1 MSRSEESRATPTVA
15 VAIPC
20 YNEAAAVGAVVDQ
33 FRAAWPSAE
42 IVVID
47 NNSSDGTGEIAA
59 RHGARVIFVPEQG
72 KGFAVRAAFADL
84 KGRDVV
90 VMTDG
95 DGTYPAEFIGE
106 LITPIVEGKAETTVG
121 ARRPEPG
128 AGAMSPVRAIGN
140 LIIRSAFRLF
150 IGKPSGDL
158 LSGYRA
164 FSRRFVETVPLR
176 SEGFEIETELAV
188 ATVARRLPAVEI
200 EVPYHPRIAG
210 TESKLR
216 AFRDGRRILSAIV
229 REGLRLAPAR
239 VFGLYLIAAA
249 IICGP
254 LVWFPSTRFFGFGLA
269 AGGLAVL
276 LVAKIQQVWK
286 SRPRKTVI

>member
-1 MSRSEESRATPTVA
+1 VTRPDEPSATPTVA

-47 NNSSDGTGEIAA
+47 NNSTDGTGEIAA
-59 RHGARVIFVPEQG
+59 RHGARVVSEPKQG
-72 KGFAVRAAFADL
+72 KGFAVRAAFKDL
-84 KGRDVV
+84 RGRDVV
-90 VMTDG
+90 VMVDG

-106 LITPIVEGKAETTVG
+106 LIAPILEGRAETTVG

-128 AGAMSPVRAIGN
+128 AGAMSPVRALGN
-140 LIIRSAFRLF
+140 LIIRSAFRLL
-150 IGKPSGDL
+150 IGPGSGDL

-200 EVPYHPRIAG
+200 TVPYHPRIAG

-216 AFRDGRRILSAIV
+216 AFRDGRKILTTIL
-229 REGLRLAPAR
+229 REGLRLSSRR
-239 VFGLYLIAAA
+239 VFGLYVVAAA
-249 IICGP
+249 IVCGP
-254 LVWFPSTRFFGFGLA
+254 LIWFPTTRFLGLA
-269 AGGLAVL
+269 LAAIGLAGL
-276 LVAKIQQVWK
+276 LVAKVRQT
-286 SRPRKTVI
+286 RALRRETVI

>member
-1 MSRSEESRATPTVA
+1 MTRPDEPQAPPTIA

-20 YNEAAAVGAVVDQ
+20 YNEAPAVGAVVDQ

-47 NNSSDGTGEIAA
+47 NNSTDGTAEAAA
-59 RHGARVIFVPEQG
+59 RHGARVILEPRQG

-95 DGTYPAEFIGE
+95 DGTYPAEFLGE
-106 LITPIVEGKAETTVG
+106 LIAPILEGRAETTVG

-128 AGAMSPVRAIGN
+128 AGAMSPVRALGN
-140 LIIRSAFRLF
+140 VVIRSAFWLL

-164 FSRRFVETVPLR
+164 FSRKFVETTSLR

-188 ATVARRLPAVEI
+188 ATVARRLPTVEI
-200 EVPYHPRIAG
+200 SVPYHPRIAG
-210 TESKLR
+210 AESKLR
-216 AFRDGRRILSAIV
+216 PLRDGRRILATIL
-229 REGLRLAPAR
+229 REGLRLAPGR
-239 VFGLYLIAAA
+239 VFGLYLALAA
-249 IICGP
+249 ILCGP
-254 LVWFPSTRFFGFGLA
+254 FIWLPAVLPFALALAALGLA
-269 AGGLAVL
+269 SLLAIKKVS
-276 LVAKIQQVWK
+276 Q
-286 SRPRKTVI
+286 

>member
-1 MSRSEESRATPTVA
+1 MTRAEEPKATPTVA

-20 YNEAAAVGAVVDQ
+20 YNEAAAVGSVVDQ

-47 NNSSDGTGEIAA
+47 NNSNDGTAEVAT
-59 RHGARVIFVPEQG
+59 RHGAKVVSEPRQG
-72 KGFAVRAAFADL
+72 KGFAVRAAFAEL

-106 LITPIVEGKAETTVG
+106 MIAPILEGRAETVVG

-150 IGKPSGDL
+150 IGQAPGDL

-188 ATVARRLPAVEI
+188 ATVARKLPAVEVS
-200 EVPYHPRIAG
+200 VPYHPRIAG

-216 AFRDGRRILSAIV
+216 AFRDGRKILTTIL
-229 REGLRLAPAR
+229 REGLRLAPWR
-239 VFGLYLIAAA
+239 VFGLYAVAAGVVCAPLIW
-249 IICGP
+249 
-254 LVWFPSTRFFGFGLA
+254 LPSTRFLGLA
-269 AGGLAVL
+269 LAAAGLAVL
-276 LVAKIQQVWK
+276 LALKTRQV
-286 SRPRKTVI
+286 RALRRETVI

>member
-1 MSRSEESRATPTVA
+1 MTRSDDSQAPPTIA

-20 YNEAAAVGAVVDQ
+20 YNEAAAVGAVVNQ
-33 FRAAWPSAE
+33 FRAAWPAAE

-47 NNSSDGTGEIAA
+47 NNSTDGTGEAAA
-59 RHGARVIFVPEQG
+59 RHGARVIVEPRQG

-84 KGRDVV
+84 RGRDVV
-90 VMTDG
+90 VMVDG

-106 LITPIVEGKAETTVG
+106 LIAPILEGRAETTVG

-128 AGAMSPVRAIGN
+128 AGAMSPVRALGN
-140 LIIRSAFRLF
+140 LIIRSAFRLL

-164 FSRRFVETVPLR
+164 FSRRFVETTALR

-200 EVPYHPRIAG
+200 SVPYRPRIAG

-216 AFRDGRRILSAIV
+216 AFRDGRRILATIL
-229 REGLRLAPAR
+229 REGLRLAPWR
-239 VFGLYLIAAA
+239 VFGLYIALVA
-249 IICGP
+249 IVCAP
-254 LVWFPSTRFFGFGLA
+254 LVWSPTVLPFALALAALGLA
-269 AGGLAVL
+269 GLLIVKARL
-276 LVAKIQQVWK
+276 GA
-286 SRPRKTVI
+286 REAEGA

>member
-1 MSRSEESRATPTVA
+1 MSQPDDSGTTPKVA

-33 FRAAWPSAE
+33 FREAWPTAE

-47 NNSSDGTGEIAA
+47 NNSNDGTGEIAA
-59 RHGARVIFVPEQG
+59 RHGARVIFVAEQG
-72 KGFAVRAAFADL
+72 KGFAVRAAFDDL

-106 LITPIVEGKAETTVG
+106 LIAPILEGEAETVVG
-121 ARRPEPG
+121 GRRPEPG
-128 AGAMSPVRAIGN
+128 AGAMSPVRAAGN
-140 LIIRSAFRLF
+140 LIIRSAFRIL
-150 IGKPSGDL
+150 IGEPPGDL

-188 ATVARRLPAVEI
+188 ATVARRLPALEVS
-200 EVPYHPRIAG
+200 VPYHPRIAG

-216 AFRDGRRILSAIV
+216 AFRDGRRILSTIV

-239 VFGLYLIAAA
+239 VFTVYALAAA
-249 IICGP
+249 VVCGP
-254 LVWFPSTRFFGFGLA
+254 LAWFPSTRFFGIGLA

-276 LVAKIQQVWK
+276 LVAKVQQVWK
-286 SRPRKTVI
+286 ARQKTVI